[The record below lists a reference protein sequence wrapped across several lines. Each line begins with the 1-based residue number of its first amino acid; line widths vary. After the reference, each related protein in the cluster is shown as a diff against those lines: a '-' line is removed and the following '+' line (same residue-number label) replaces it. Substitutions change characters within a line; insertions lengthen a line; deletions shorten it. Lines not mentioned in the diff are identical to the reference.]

1 MFGTPR
7 SLLVFVSLF
16 LSFSTTLQAQSQ
28 DSRSAFNFETGSR
41 STYFVDEA
49 GIQLM
54 QDIAPLDEIIDPTTY
69 ILGAYDVIS
78 IQGSGLNEFVYRTV
92 AINASGD
99 IILPVVG
106 KISLQ
111 GRTISDASEYLNSY
125 FANYFKE
132 TEVSLSLD
140 APRPVNIHIGG
151 DIPNPGRFTIPAGT
165 RFDALVN
172 GFRVNDKILT
182 TLTDFNTASGT
193 NIRTSRPSVSGIDFE
208 KLNARNQDLDEK
220 SNSLF
225 NTLSQ
230 TYDFRLVKVTH
241 KNGEVDYID
250 LSAYFNS
257 GDIAFNPYIK
267 DGDQITMIERSA
279 SRTTISISGAVN
291 EPFTGSFRSDDSIE
305 RLLAIAGGYLPEA
318 DSTEIIRIRAN
329 GITSEKERLSLS
341 DIKEVKA
348 GDQFIVPF
356 NKSEQALGTVDLIGE
371 ISIQGSYPII
381 DGKTTLADALLMA
394 EGFTDEALP
403 NGAYL
408 IRSSLE
414 DLRMKQSSQS
424 NLTMLM
430 KSSDQYVEGFDYL
443 ELEESLS
450 PNQMPLNLSDPEVA
464 KSVVLRNGDRV
475 YIPKDNQ
482 TISMLGQVNKPGFY
496 VFDSGKNV
504 ADYLVQAGGT
514 TVAADRDRVF
524 VIKAGSKTWYR
535 PTDTNLQS
543 GDIIFVDRVPFEDVS
558 TGRNYSL
565 QLQQLKNNRTQ
576 LWIAGVGT
584 IASIVTAY
592 AAVRRLN

>member
-1 MFGTPR
+1 MMFRTLR
-7 SLLVFVSLF
+7 TIFAALFVAFLF
-16 LSFSTTLQAQSQ
+16 SISTSAQNTDNASNSFL
-28 DSRSAFNFETGSR
+28 NTGNR

-49 GIQLM
+49 GLQLM
-54 QDIAPLDEIIDPTTY
+54 QEISPLDEIIDPSTY
-69 ILGAYDVIS
+69 TLGAYDVIS
-78 IQGSGLNEFVYRTV
+78 IEGSGLNEFVYRTI

-99 IILPVVG
+99 VILPVVG

-111 GRTISDASEYLNSY
+111 GRTISDASDYLNSY

-140 APRPVNIHIGG
+140 APRPVNINIGG

-172 GFRVNDKILT
+172 GFRVNGRIVT

-208 KLNARNQDLDEK
+208 KLNARNQSLDEK
-220 SNSLF
+220 SSSLF

-230 TYDFRLVKVTH
+230 TYDLRLVKVTH
-241 KNGEVDYID
+241 KNGDVDYVD

-257 GDIAFNPYIK
+257 GDIAFNPYIL

-291 EPFTGSFRSDDSIE
+291 EPFSGSFRSDDSIE
-305 RLLAIAGGYLPEA
+305 KLLAIAGGYLPEA
-318 DSTEIIRIRAN
+318 DSTEIIRIRTD
-329 GITSEKERLSLS
+329 GITAQKERLSLS
-341 DIKEVKA
+341 NIKEVKA

-356 NKSEQALGTVDLIGE
+356 NKSDQALGTVDLIGE

-381 DGKTTLADALLMA
+381 DGKTTLAEVLDMA
-394 EGFTDEALP
+394 EGLTDQALP

-408 IRSSLE
+408 IRSGV
-414 DLRMKQSSQS
+414 DDYRMKQSSPE

-430 KSSDQYVEGFDYL
+430 KSSDQFVEGFDYL

-450 PNQMPLNLSDPEVA
+450 PNQMPLNLSDPDMA
-464 KSVVLRNGDRV
+464 KSVVLRNGDQV

-482 TISMLGQVNKPGFY
+482 TISMMGQINNPGFY
-496 VFDSGKNV
+496 VFNTEMDV
-504 ADYLVQAGGT
+504 DQYLIQAGGT
-514 TVAADRDRVF
+514 TVAADINRIY

-543 GDIIFVDRVPFEDVS
+543 GDIIFVDRIPFEDVS

-576 LWIAGVGT
+576 LWIAGIGT
-584 IASIVTAY
+584 AVSIVTAY
-592 AAVRRLN
+592 AAITR